1 MQPANAHVPLTTIV
15 PTTNPVVERGS
26 HMVPCLVILVPCM
39 SGSGCLMVLPSRVA
53 CFGTDHCGGVDEM
66 IWSVASA
73 AKGVSEVLGAQVH
86 PSYSY
91 AVLYS

>member
-1 MQPANAHVPLTTIV
+1 
-15 PTTNPVVERGS
+15 
-26 HMVPCLVILVPCM
+26 
-39 SGSGCLMVLPSRVA
+39 MVLPSRVA